1 MQLHFHRVLEQQQAL
16 EAASERTQS
25 VETFSP
31 NACQS
36 RQTTP
41 GGDSVV
47 SFKTHLNLTQKLIP
61 TINTRDTES

>member
-31 NACQS
+31 NASQS

-47 SFKTHLNLTQKLIP
+47 SFKTH
-61 TINTRDTES
+61 